1 MHCIPCSNQRS
12 ARSITCIYI
21 LSIAQRRWWF
31 RVLCWPPMCAT
42 PEQRARWDEQTE
54 TELGPGWQELHCI
67 TRTREASGWDKYTCH
82 LCLRRQWDKD
92 TREVQWKG
100 RTFWGLGE
108 AYSHVHS
115 KDHAAKMMWRQTPSP
130 ESQSPQTPALQPPP
144 AQAPPAQAQR
154 LNEPEAPPTAQRAP
168 TLTSPS
174 LDMWQPPPPDHP
186 LPKAPP
192 TARAHGYDQFLDTPP
207 PPLPIAQ
214 FLASLT
220 HGQFLDFIG
229 LEPPPPVTCDQF
241 LARMKAEGY
250 RWVPGHM
257 VKSGGAQLVTKSEL
271 SQILPCVCPNC
282 VNPVWDDLVEATPED
297 LHQIWQFHTRRLQRP
312 QRHQWH

>member
-1 MHCIPCSNQRS
+1 
-12 ARSITCIYI
+12 
-21 LSIAQRRWWF
+21 
-31 RVLCWPPMCAT
+31 MCAT
-42 PEQRARWDEQTE
+42 PEQCARWDEQTE
-54 TELGPGWQELHCI
+54 TELVSDFGPGWQELHCI
-67 TRTREASGWDKYTCH
+67 TRTREASGWGKYTCH
-82 LCLRRQWDKD
+82 LCLRVQWDKD
-92 TREVQWKG
+92 TREWQWKG
-100 RTFWGLGE
+100 RNFWGLGE
-108 AYSHVHS
+108 VHSHVHS

-174 LDMWQPPPPDHP
+174 LDMWQ
-186 LPKAPP
+186 
-192 TARAHGYDQFLDTPP
+192 
-207 PPLPIAQ
+207 
-214 FLASLT
+214 
-220 HGQFLDFIG
+220 
-229 LEPPPPVTCDQF
+229 
-241 LARMKAEGY
+241 AEEY

-282 VNPVWDDLVEATPED
+282 VNDVWDDLVEATPED